1 MKKIINFI
9 VLLLV
14 TVLVLFLCLKDN
26 YHAIINTLISMN
38 IKWLIIGFICI
49 LMYWFLKTLPLYY
62 FTKSHKR
69 SFTYKSAVILLLR
82 TQFVNA
88 ITPFAT
94 GGQPY
99 QVYYLNKEGIR
110 SSTSTSIIL
119 ENFIVYQIA
128 LVFLGII
135 AMTCNFFF
143 HIFPHNDLLTH
154 LITLGF
160 IINTLVIIVSF
171 IIAFGK
177 NISKKLLHFGITILS
192 KLKLVKDKEKKLE
205 KWNESITN
213 FHKSAKVLME
223 DKKLF
228 FSMILVNL
236 VALSILYMIPVF
248 VLYAAGSFDK
258 VNVGLAII
266 TSAYVMLIGSFV
278 PIPGGTGGLEYGFIK
293 FYGFF
298 IHGSLLSATML
309 IWRFITY
316 YFGLIIGGIAF
327 NLNRNKNN

>member
-1 MKKIINFI
+1 MKK
-9 VLLLV
+9 VLNYVVLALV
-14 TVLVLFLCLKDN
+14 TILVLFFSLKDN
-26 YHAIINTLISMN
+26 YKEIIDTLFKMD
-38 IKWLIIGFICI
+38 IKWLVVGLLCVVA
-49 LMYWFLKTLPLYY
+49 YWFLKTIPLYY
-62 FTKSHKR
+62 FTKSHKKDFKY
-69 SFTYKSAVILLLR
+69 SSAVILLLR

-99 QVYYLNKEGIR
+99 QVYYLNKEGVR

-128 LVFLGII
+128 LVFLGIV
-135 AMTCNFFF
+135 AMMCNFFF
-143 HIFPHNDLLTH
+143 HIFPHNDILTH

-160 IINTLVIIVSF
+160 VINTVVIIVSF
-171 IIAFGK
+171 IVAFGK
-177 NISKKLLHFGITILS
+177 KISKKIINFGINILS
-192 KLKLVKDKEKKLE
+192 KLRIVKDKEAKLE

-213 FHKSAKVLME
+213 FHKSAKVLMN

-228 FSMILVNL
+228 FSMIFVNL

-248 VLYAAGSFDK
+248 VLYAAGNFNS

-266 TSAYVMLIGSFV
+266 ASAYVMLIGSFV

-298 IHGSLLSATML
+298 IQGSLLSTTML

-316 YFGLIIGGIAF
+316 YFGLIVGAVAF
-327 NLNRNKNN
+327 NVKRGKK

>member
-1 MKKIINFI
+1 MKKAFNFI
-9 VLLLV
+9 LLLV
-14 TVLVLFLCLKDN
+14 VTIIVLFFSLKDN
-26 YHAIINTLISMN
+26 YEAIINTLISMD
-38 IKWLIIGFICI
+38 IKWLIVGFICI
-49 LMYWFLKTLPLYY
+49 FMYWFLKTLPLYY
-62 FTKSHKR
+62 FTKSHKKD
-69 SFTYKSAVILLLR
+69 FTYKSAIVLLLR

-128 LVFLGII
+128 LVILGII
-135 AMTCNFFF
+135 AMMCNFFL
-143 HIFPHNDLLTH
+143 HLFPHNDLLTH

-160 IINTLVIIVSF
+160 IINTLVIVVSF
-171 IIAFGK
+171 LVAFGK
-177 NISKKLLHFGITILS
+177 NISKKLLSIGITILS
-192 KLKLVKDKEKKLE
+192 KLKIVKDKEKKLE

-213 FHKSAKVLME
+213 FHKSAEVLME

-228 FSMILVNL
+228 FSMIFVNL
-236 VALSILYMIPVF
+236 IALSILYMIPVF
-248 VLYAAGSFDK
+248 VLFAAGNFTS
-258 VNVGLAII
+258 VNVGVAII

-278 PIPGGTGGLEYGFIK
+278 PIPGGTGGLEFGFMK

-298 IHGSLLSATML
+298 IKGSLLSATML

-316 YFGLIIGGIAF
+316 YFGLMVGGIAF
-327 NLNRNKNN
+327 NVNGKKN

>member
-1 MKKIINFI
+1 MKKALNFI
-9 VLLLV
+9 ILLAV
-14 TVLVLFLCLKDN
+14 TILVLFLCLKDN
-26 YHAIINTLISMN
+26 YTAIINTLIGMD
-38 IKWLIIGFICI
+38 IKWLIVGFICI
-49 LMYWFLKTLPLYY
+49 FMYWFLKTLPLYY
-62 FTKSHKR
+62 FTKSHKKD
-69 SFTYKSAVILLLR
+69 FTYKSAIILLLR

-119 ENFIVYQIA
+119 QNFIVYQIA
-128 LVFLGII
+128 LVILGII
-135 AMTCNFFF
+135 AMTCNFFL
-143 HIFPHNDLLTH
+143 HLFPHNDLLTH

-160 IINTLVIIVSF
+160 IINTLVIVVSF
-171 IIAFGK
+171 VVAFGK
-177 NISKKLLHFGITILS
+177 TISKKLINIGITILS

-228 FSMILVNL
+228 FSMIFVNL
-236 VALSILYMIPVF
+236 VALSILYMIPLF
-248 VLYAAGSFDK
+248 VLYAAGNFTSI
-258 VNVGLAII
+258 NVGVAIV

-278 PIPGGTGGLEYGFIK
+278 PIPGGTGGLEYGYMK

-298 IHGSLLSATML
+298 ISGSLLSATML

-316 YFGLIIGGIAF
+316 YFGLIVGGIAF
-327 NLNRNKNN
+327 NIKTKK

>member
-1 MKKIINFI
+1 MKKTLNFI
-9 VLLLV
+9 ILLLV
-14 TVLVLFLCLKDN
+14 TIIVLFLCLKDN
-26 YHAIINTLISMN
+26 YDAIINTLISMD
-38 IKWLIIGFICI
+38 IKWLIVGFICI

-62 FTKSHKR
+62 FTKSHKKD
-69 SFTYKSAVILLLR
+69 FTYKSAVILLLR

-128 LVFLGII
+128 LVFLGIV
-135 AMTCNFFF
+135 ALTCNFFMN
-143 HIFPHNDLLTH
+143 IFPHNDLLTH

-171 IIAFGK
+171 IVAFGK
-177 NISKKLLHFGITILS
+177 KISKKILHIGISILS
-192 KLKLVKDKEKKLE
+192 KLKLVKDKEAKLA

-228 FSMILVNL
+228 FSMIIVNL

-248 VLYAAGSFDK
+248 VLYAAGNFIS

-278 PIPGGTGGLEYGFIK
+278 PIPGGTGGLEYGFMK

-316 YFGLIIGGIAF
+316 YFGLIVGGIAF
-327 NLNRNKNN
+327 NVKRNK

>member
-1 MKKIINFI
+1 MKKIFNYI
-9 VLLLV
+9 LLLSV
-14 TVLVLFLCLKDN
+14 TIIVLFLCLKDN
-26 YHAIINTLISMN
+26 YDAIINTLISMD
-38 IKWLIIGFICI
+38 IKWLIVGFICI
-49 LMYWFLKTLPLYY
+49 LLYWFLKTLPLYC
-62 FTKSHKR
+62 FTRSHKK

-99 QVYYLNKEGIR
+99 QVYYLNKEGVR

-135 AMTCNFFF
+135 AMVCNFFM

-160 IINTLVIIVSF
+160 IINTVVIIVSF
-171 IIAFGK
+171 MVAFGK
-177 NISKKLLHFGITILS
+177 KVSKKILHIGISILS
-192 KLKLVKDKEKKLE
+192 KLKLVKDREKKLE

-213 FHKSAKVLME
+213 FHNSAKVLME

-228 FSMILVNL
+228 FSMIIVNL

-248 VLYAAGSFDK
+248 VLYAAGNFTS

-298 IHGSLLSATML
+298 ISGSLLSATML

-316 YFGLIIGGIAF
+316 YFGLIIGGIVF
-327 NLNRNKNN
+327 NINVKK

>member
-1 MKKIINFI
+1 MKKTLNFI
-9 VLLLV
+9 ILLLV
-14 TVLVLFLCLKDN
+14 TIIVLFLCLKDN
-26 YHAIINTLISMN
+26 YDAIINTLISMD
-38 IKWLIIGFICI
+38 IKWLIVGFICI

-62 FTKSHKR
+62 FTKSHKKD
-69 SFTYKSAVILLLR
+69 FTYKSAVILLLR

-128 LVFLGII
+128 LVFLGIV
-135 AMTCNFFF
+135 ALTCNFFMN
-143 HIFPHNDLLTH
+143 IFPHNDLLTH

-171 IIAFGK
+171 IVAFGK
-177 NISKKLLHFGITILS
+177 KISKKILHIGISILS
-192 KLKLVKDKEKKLE
+192 KLKLVKDKEAKLA

-228 FSMILVNL
+228 FSMIIVNL

-248 VLYAAGSFDK
+248 VLYAAGNFTS

-278 PIPGGTGGLEYGFIK
+278 PIPGGTGGLEYGFMK

-316 YFGLIIGGIAF
+316 YFGLIVGGIAF
-327 NLNRNKNN
+327 NVKRNK

>member
-1 MKKIINFI
+1 MKKVFNYIL
-9 VLLLV
+9 LLLV
-14 TVLVLFLCLKDN
+14 TIIVLFLCLKDN
-26 YHAIINTLISMN
+26 YDAIINTLISMD
-38 IKWLIIGFICI
+38 IKWLIVGFICI

-62 FTKSHKR
+62 FTKSHKKD
-69 SFTYKSAVILLLR
+69 FTYKSAIILLLR

-128 LVFLGII
+128 LVFLGIV
-135 AMTCNFFF
+135 ALTCNFFMN
-143 HIFPHNDLLTH
+143 IFPHNDLLTH

-171 IIAFGK
+171 IVAFGK
-177 NISKKLLHFGITILS
+177 KISKKILHIGISILS
-192 KLKLVKDKEKKLE
+192 KLKLVKDKEAKLA

-228 FSMILVNL
+228 FSMIVVNL

-248 VLYAAGSFDK
+248 VLYAAGNFTS

-278 PIPGGTGGLEYGFIK
+278 PIPGGTGGLEYGFVQ
-293 FYGFF
+293 FYGNFF
-298 IHGSLLSATML
+298 TGSILSATML
-309 IWRFITY
+309 VWRFITY
-316 YFGLIIGGIAF
+316 YVGIILGGIV
-327 NLNRNKNN
+327 LNFKKSSK

>member
-1 MKKIINFI
+1 MKKVFNYIL
-9 VLLLV
+9 LLLV
-14 TVLVLFLCLKDN
+14 TIIVLFLCLKDN
-26 YHAIINTLISMN
+26 YDAIINTLISMD
-38 IKWLIIGFICI
+38 IKWLIVGFICI
-49 LMYWFLKTLPLYY
+49 LLYWFLKTLPLYY
-62 FTKSHKR
+62 FTRSHKKN
-69 SFTYKSAVILLLR
+69 FTYKSAVILLLR

-128 LVFLGII
+128 LVFLGIV
-135 AMTCNFFF
+135 AMVCNFFM
-143 HIFPHNDLLTH
+143 HLFPHNDLLTH

-160 IINTLVIIVSF
+160 IINTVVIIVSF
-171 IIAFGK
+171 MVAFGK
-177 NISKKLLHFGITILS
+177 KVSKKILHIGISILS
-192 KLKLVKDKEKKLE
+192 KLKLVKDKEAKLE

-228 FSMILVNL
+228 FSMIIVNL

-248 VLYAAGSFDK
+248 VLYATGNFTS
-258 VNVGLAII
+258 VNVGLSII
-266 TSAYVMLIGSFV
+266 ISAYVMLIGSFV

-316 YFGLIIGGIAF
+316 YFGLIVGGIAF
-327 NLNRNKNN
+327 NVKRNK

>member
-1 MKKIINFI
+1 MKKTFNFI
-9 VLLLV
+9 LLLLV
-14 TVLVLFLCLKDN
+14 TTVVLFLCLKDN
-26 YHAIINTLISMN
+26 YDAIINTLISMD
-38 IKWLIIGFICI
+38 IKWLIVGFICI
-49 LMYWFLKTLPLYY
+49 FMYWFLKTLPLYY
-62 FTKSHKR
+62 FTKSHKKN
-69 SFTYKSAVILLLR
+69 FTYKSAVILLLR

-128 LVFLGII
+128 LVILGII
-135 AMTCNFFF
+135 AMTINFF
-143 HIFPHNDLLTH
+143 IKLFPHNDLLTH

-160 IINTLVIIVSF
+160 IINTLVIIISF
-171 IIAFGK
+171 IVAFGK
-177 NISKKLLHFGITILS
+177 TISKKILHIGITILS
-192 KLKLVKDKEKKLE
+192 KLKIVKDKEKKLE

-213 FHKSAKVLME
+213 FHKSAKVLMA

-228 FSMILVNL
+228 FSMIFVNL

-248 VLYAAGSFDK
+248 VLYAAGNFTS
-258 VNVGLAII
+258 VNVGVAII

-278 PIPGGTGGLEYGFIK
+278 PIPGGTGGLEYGYMK

-298 IHGSLLSATML
+298 ISGSLLSATML

-316 YFGLIIGGIAF
+316 YFGLIVGGIAF
-327 NLNRNKNN
+327 NLNRNKK

>member
-1 MKKIINFI
+1 MKKIINFV

-26 YHAIINTLISMN
+26 YHAIINTLISMD
-38 IKWLIIGFICI
+38 IKWLIVGFICI
-49 LMYWFLKTLPLYY
+49 LTYWFLKTLPLYY
-62 FTKSHKR
+62 FTKSHKK

-128 LVFLGII
+128 LVLLGII
-135 AMTCNFFF
+135 AMVCNYFF
-143 HIFPHNDLLTH
+143 HLFPHNDLLTH

-160 IINTLVIIVSF
+160 IINTLVILVSF
-171 IIAFGK
+171 IVAFGK
-177 NISKKLLHFGITILS
+177 NISKKILHFGITILS

-248 VLYAAGSFDK
+248 VLYAAGRFDK
-258 VNVGLAII
+258 VSIGVAII
-266 TSAYVMLIGSFV
+266 ASAYVMLIGSFV
-278 PIPGGTGGLEYGFIK
+278 PIPGGTGGLEYGFMR

-316 YFGLIIGGIAF
+316 YFGLIVGGIAF
-327 NLNRNKNN
+327 NVKKKND

>member
-1 MKKIINFI
+1 MKKILNYVI
-9 VLLLV
+9 LALV
-14 TVLVLFLCLKDN
+14 TILVLYFSLKDN
-26 YHAIINTLISMN
+26 YREIMDTLFKMD
-38 IKWLIIGFICI
+38 IKWLIVGFLCI
-49 LMYWFLKTLPLYY
+49 IIYWFLKTLPLYY
-62 FTKSHKR
+62 FTKSHKK

-99 QVYYLNKEGIR
+99 QVYYLNKEGVR

-135 AMTCNFFF
+135 AMLCNFLF
-143 HIFPHNDLLTH
+143 HIFPHNDILTH

-160 IINTLVIIVSF
+160 VINTLVIIVSF
-171 IIAFGK
+171 LVAFGK
-177 NISKKLLHFGITILS
+177 KINKKLVNIAIIFLT
-192 KLKLVKDKEKKLE
+192 KLKIVKNKEEKLAQ
-205 KWNESITN
+205 WNESITN
-213 FHKSAKVLME
+213 FHNSAKVLMK

-228 FSMILVNL
+228 FSMIFVNL

-248 VLYAAGSFDK
+248 VLYAAGDFSS
-258 VNVGLAII
+258 VSVPLAVI

-278 PIPGGTGGLEYGFIK
+278 PIPGGTGGLEYGFVK

-298 IHGSLLSATML
+298 INGSLLSATML

-316 YFGLIIGGIAF
+316 YFGLIVGGIAF
-327 NLNRNKNN
+327 NLKRGKK

>member
-1 MKKIINFI
+1 MKKILNYII
-9 VLLLV
+9 LALV
-14 TVLVLFLCLKDN
+14 TILVLYFSLKDN
-26 YHAIINTLISMN
+26 YREIMDTLFKMD
-38 IKWLIIGFICI
+38 IKWLIVGFLCI
-49 LMYWFLKTLPLYY
+49 IIYWFLKTLPLYY
-62 FTKSHKR
+62 FTKSHKK

-99 QVYYLNKEGIR
+99 QVYYLNKEGVR

-135 AMTCNFFF
+135 AMLCNFLF
-143 HIFPHNDLLTH
+143 HIFPHNDILTH

-160 IINTLVIIVSF
+160 VINTLVIIVSF
-171 IIAFGK
+171 LVAFGK
-177 NISKKLLHFGITILS
+177 KINKKLVNIAIIILT
-192 KLKLVKDKEKKLE
+192 KLKIVKNKEEKLAQ
-205 KWNESITN
+205 WNESITN
-213 FHKSAKVLME
+213 FHNSAKVLMK

-228 FSMILVNL
+228 FSMIFVNL

-248 VLYAAGSFDK
+248 VLYAAGDFSS
-258 VNVGLAII
+258 VSVPLAVI

-278 PIPGGTGGLEYGFIK
+278 PIPGGTGGLEYGFVK

-298 IHGSLLSATML
+298 INGSLLSATML

-316 YFGLIIGGIAF
+316 YFGLIVGGIAF
-327 NLNRNKNN
+327 NLKRGKK

>member
-1 MKKIINFI
+1 MKK
-9 VLLLV
+9 VLNYVVLALV
-14 TVLVLFLCLKDN
+14 TILVLFFSLKDN
-26 YHAIINTLISMN
+26 YKEIIDTLFKMD
-38 IKWLIIGFICI
+38 IKWLVVGLLCVVA
-49 LMYWFLKTLPLYY
+49 YWFLKTIPLYY
-62 FTKSHKR
+62 FTKSHKKDFKY
-69 SFTYKSAVILLLR
+69 SSAVILLLR

-99 QVYYLNKEGIR
+99 QVYYLNKEGVR

-128 LVFLGII
+128 LVFLGIV
-135 AMTCNFFF
+135 AMMCNFFF
-143 HIFPHNDLLTH
+143 HIFPHNDILTH

-160 IINTLVIIVSF
+160 VINTVVIIVSF
-171 IIAFGK
+171 IVAFGK
-177 NISKKLLHFGITILS
+177 KISKKIINFGINILS
-192 KLKLVKDKEKKLE
+192 KLRIVKDKEAKLE

-213 FHKSAKVLME
+213 FHKSAKVLMN

-228 FSMILVNL
+228 FSMIFVNL

-248 VLYAAGSFDK
+248 VLYAAGNFNS

-266 TSAYVMLIGSFV
+266 ASAYVMLIGSFV

-298 IHGSLLSATML
+298 IQGSLLSATML

-316 YFGLIIGGIAF
+316 YFGLIVGAVAF
-327 NLNRNKNN
+327 NVKRGKK

>member
-1 MKKIINFI
+1 MKKTFNFI
-9 VLLLV
+9 LLLLV
-14 TVLVLFLCLKDN
+14 TTVVLFLCLKDN
-26 YHAIINTLISMN
+26 YDAIINTLISMD
-38 IKWLIIGFICI
+38 IKWLIVGFICI
-49 LMYWFLKTLPLYY
+49 FMYWFLKTLPLYY
-62 FTKSHKR
+62 FTKSHKKN
-69 SFTYKSAVILLLR
+69 FTYKSAVILLLR

-128 LVFLGII
+128 LVILGII
-135 AMTCNFFF
+135 AMTINFF
-143 HIFPHNDLLTH
+143 IKLFPHNDLLTH

-160 IINTLVIIVSF
+160 IINTLVIIISF
-171 IIAFGK
+171 IVAFGK
-177 NISKKLLHFGITILS
+177 TISKKILHIGITILS
-192 KLKLVKDKEKKLE
+192 KLKIVKDKEKKLE

-213 FHKSAKVLME
+213 FHKSAKVLMA

-228 FSMILVNL
+228 FSMIFVNL

-248 VLYAAGSFDK
+248 VLYAAGNFTS
-258 VNVGLAII
+258 VNVGVAIV

-278 PIPGGTGGLEYGFIK
+278 PIPGGTGGLEYGYMK

-298 IHGSLLSATML
+298 ISGSLLSATML

-316 YFGLIIGGIAF
+316 YFGLIVGGIAF
-327 NLNRNKNN
+327 NLNRNKK

>member
-1 MKKIINFI
+1 MKK
-9 VLLLV
+9 VLNYVVLALV
-14 TVLVLFLCLKDN
+14 TILVLFFSLKDN
-26 YHAIINTLISMN
+26 YKEIIDTLFKMD
-38 IKWLIIGFICI
+38 IKWLVVGLLCVVA
-49 LMYWFLKTLPLYY
+49 YWFLKTIPLYY
-62 FTKSHKR
+62 FTKSHKKDFKY
-69 SFTYKSAVILLLR
+69 SSAVILLLR

-99 QVYYLNKEGIR
+99 QVYYLNKEGVR

-128 LVFLGII
+128 LVFLGIV
-135 AMTCNFFF
+135 AMMCNFFF
-143 HIFPHNDLLTH
+143 HIFPHNDILTH

-160 IINTLVIIVSF
+160 VINTIVIIVSF
-171 IIAFGK
+171 IVAFGK
-177 NISKKLLHFGITILS
+177 KISKKIINFGINILS
-192 KLKLVKDKEKKLE
+192 KLRIVKDKEAKLE

-213 FHKSAKVLME
+213 FHKSAKVLMN

-228 FSMILVNL
+228 FSMIFVNL
-236 VALSILYMIPVF
+236 VALSILYIIPVF
-248 VLYAAGSFDK
+248 VLYAAGNFNS

-266 TSAYVMLIGSFV
+266 ASAYVMLIGSFV

-298 IHGSLLSATML
+298 IQGSLLSATML

-316 YFGLIIGGIAF
+316 YFGLIVGAVAF
-327 NLNRNKNN
+327 NVKRGKK

>member
-1 MKKIINFI
+1 MKKILNYI
-9 VLLLV
+9 VLGLV
-14 TVLVLFLCLKDN
+14 TIIVLYFSLKDN
-26 YHAIINTLISMN
+26 FKEIIDTLLKMD
-38 IKWLIIGFICI
+38 IKWLIVGFLCI
-49 LMYWFLKTLPLYY
+49 IIYWFLKTLPLYY
-62 FTKSHKR
+62 FTKSHKKN
-69 SFTYKSAVILLLR
+69 FTYKSAVILLLR

-135 AMTCNFFF
+135 AMLCNFFF
-143 HIFPHNDLLTH
+143 HIFPHNDILTH

-160 IINTLVIIVSF
+160 VINTLVIIVSF
-171 IIAFGK
+171 LVAFGK
-177 NISKKLLHFGITILS
+177 KINKKLVNIAITILT
-192 KLKLVKDKEKKLE
+192 KLKIVKNKEEKLA

-213 FHKSAKVLME
+213 FHNSAKVLMN

-236 VALSILYMIPVF
+236 VALSVLYMIPVF
-248 VLYAAGSFDK
+248 VLYAAGNFSS
-258 VNVGLAII
+258 VSVMLAVI

-278 PIPGGTGGLEYGFIK
+278 PIPGGTGGLEYGFVK

-298 IHGSLLSATML
+298 IKGSLLSATML

-316 YFGLIIGGIAF
+316 YFGLIVGGIAF
-327 NLNRNKNN
+327 NLKRGKK

>member
-1 MKKIINFI
+1 MKKVFNYI
-9 VLLLV
+9 LLLLL
-14 TVLVLFLCLKDN
+14 TIIVLFLCLKYN
-26 YHAIINTLISMN
+26 YDAIINTLISMD
-38 IKWLIIGFICI
+38 IKWLIVGFICI

-62 FTKSHKR
+62 FTKSHKKD
-69 SFTYKSAVILLLR
+69 FTYKSAIILLLR

-128 LVFLGII
+128 LVFLGIV
-135 AMTCNFFF
+135 ALTCNFFMN
-143 HIFPHNDLLTH
+143 IFPHNDLLTH

-171 IIAFGK
+171 IVAFGK
-177 NISKKLLHFGITILS
+177 KISKKILHIGISILS
-192 KLKLVKDKEKKLE
+192 KLKLVKDKEAKLA

-228 FSMILVNL
+228 FSMIIVNL

-248 VLYAAGSFDK
+248 VLYAAGNFIS

-278 PIPGGTGGLEYGFIK
+278 PIPGGTGGLEYGFMK

-316 YFGLIIGGIAF
+316 YFGLIVGGIAF
-327 NLNRNKNN
+327 NVKRNK

>member
-1 MKKIINFI
+1 MKKVFNYIL
-9 VLLLV
+9 LLLV
-14 TVLVLFLCLKDN
+14 TIIVLFLCLKDN
-26 YHAIINTLISMN
+26 YDAIINTLISMD
-38 IKWLIIGFICI
+38 IKWLIVGFICI

-62 FTKSHKR
+62 FTKSHKKD
-69 SFTYKSAVILLLR
+69 FTYKSAVILLLR

-128 LVFLGII
+128 LVFLGIV
-135 AMTCNFFF
+135 ALTCNFFMN
-143 HIFPHNDLLTH
+143 IFPHNDLLTH

-171 IIAFGK
+171 IVAFGK
-177 NISKKLLHFGITILS
+177 KISKKILHIGISILS
-192 KLKLVKDKEKKLE
+192 KLKLVKDKEAKLA

-228 FSMILVNL
+228 FSMIIVNL

-248 VLYAAGSFDK
+248 VLYAAGNFIS

-278 PIPGGTGGLEYGFIK
+278 PIPGGTGGLEYGFMK

-316 YFGLIIGGIAF
+316 YFGLIVGGIAF
-327 NLNRNKNN
+327 NVKRNK

>member
-1 MKKIINFI
+1 MKKIINFV

-14 TVLVLFLCLKDN
+14 TVIVLFLCLKDN
-26 YHAIINTLISMN
+26 YHAIINTLISMD

-228 FSMILVNL
+228 FSMIFVNL

>member
-1 MKKIINFI
+1 MKKILNYII
-9 VLLLV
+9 LALV
-14 TVLVLFLCLKDN
+14 TILVLYFSLKDN
-26 YHAIINTLISMN
+26 YREIMDTLFKMD
-38 IKWLIIGFICI
+38 IKWLIVGFLCI
-49 LMYWFLKTLPLYY
+49 IIYWFLKTLPLYY
-62 FTKSHKR
+62 FTKSHKK

-99 QVYYLNKEGIR
+99 QVYYLNKEGVR

-135 AMTCNFFF
+135 AMLCNFLF
-143 HIFPHNDLLTH
+143 HIFPHNDILTH

-160 IINTLVIIVSF
+160 VINTLVIIVSF
-171 IIAFGK
+171 LVAFGK
-177 NISKKLLHFGITILS
+177 KINKKLVNIAIIILT
-192 KLKLVKDKEKKLE
+192 KLKIVKNKEEKLAQ
-205 KWNESITN
+205 WNESITN
-213 FHKSAKVLME
+213 FHNSAKVLMK

-248 VLYAAGSFDK
+248 VLYAAGDFSS
-258 VNVGLAII
+258 VSVPLAVI

-278 PIPGGTGGLEYGFIK
+278 PIPGGTGGLEYGFVK

-298 IHGSLLSATML
+298 INGSLLSATML

-316 YFGLIIGGIAF
+316 YFGLIVGGIAF
-327 NLNRNKNN
+327 NLKRGKK

>member
-1 MKKIINFI
+1 MKKKINFI
-9 VLLLV
+9 VLALV
-14 TVLVLFLCLKDN
+14 TILVLYLSLKDN
-26 YHAIINTLISMN
+26 YTEIINTLMN
-38 IKWLIIGFICI
+38 MNVWWILVGFLCI
-49 LMYWFLKTLPLYY
+49 FIYWFLKTLPLYY
-62 FTKSHKR
+62 FTKSHKKN
-69 SFTYKSAVILLLR
+69 FTYKSAAMLLLR

-128 LVFLGII
+128 LVLLGII

-143 HIFPHNDLLTH
+143 HIFPYNDLLTH

-160 IINTLVIIVSF
+160 IINTVVIVLSFLV
-171 IIAFGK
+171 AFGK
-177 NISKKLLHFGITILS
+177 NINKKIIGFGIKVLS
-192 KLKLVKDKEKKLE
+192 KLNLVKDKEAKID

-213 FHKSAKVLME
+213 FYKSAKKLVD
-223 DKKLF
+223 DKKIF
-228 FSMILVNL
+228 FGMIFVNL
-236 VALSILYMIPVF
+236 MALIVLYMIPVF
-248 VLYAAGSFDK
+248 VLFATGDYVS
-258 VNVGLAII
+258 VSVPLAII

-278 PIPGGTGGLEYGFIK
+278 PIPGGTGGLEYGFMK

-298 IHGSLLSATML
+298 IAGSTLSAVMI

-316 YFGLIIGGIAF
+316 YFGLIVGGIAF
-327 NLNRNKNN
+327 NLKRGD

>member
-1 MKKIINFI
+1 MKKIFNYIL
-9 VLLLV
+9 LLLV
-14 TVLVLFLCLKDN
+14 TIIVLFLCLKDN
-26 YHAIINTLISMN
+26 YDAIINTLISMD
-38 IKWLIIGFICI
+38 IKWLIVGFICI

-62 FTKSHKR
+62 FTRSHKKN
-69 SFTYKSAVILLLR
+69 FTYKSAIILLLR

-128 LVFLGII
+128 LVFLGVV
-135 AMTCNFFF
+135 AMVCNFFM
-143 HIFPHNDLLTH
+143 HLFPKNDLLTH

-160 IINTLVIIVSF
+160 IINTVVIIVSF
-171 IIAFGK
+171 MVAFGK
-177 NISKKLLHFGITILS
+177 KVSKKIIHIGINVLS
-192 KLKLVKDKEKKLE
+192 KLKLVKDKEAKLE

-228 FSMILVNL
+228 FSMIIVNL

-248 VLYAAGSFDK
+248 VLYAAGNFTS

-298 IHGSLLSATML
+298 ISGSLLSATML

-316 YFGLIIGGIAF
+316 YFGLIVGGIAF
-327 NLNRNKNN
+327 NIKRNK

>member
-26 YHAIINTLISMN
+26 YHAIINTLISMDV
-38 IKWLIIGFICI
+38 KWLIIGFICI

-228 FSMILVNL
+228 FSMIFVNL

>member
-1 MKKIINFI
+1 MKKILNYI
-9 VLLLV
+9 VLGLV
-14 TVLVLFLCLKDN
+14 TIIVLYFSLKDN
-26 YHAIINTLISMN
+26 FKEIIDTLLKMD
-38 IKWLIIGFICI
+38 IKWLIVGFLCI
-49 LMYWFLKTLPLYY
+49 IIYWFLKTLPLYY
-62 FTKSHKR
+62 FTKSHKK

-119 ENFIVYQIA
+119 ENFIVYQIS

-135 AMTCNFFF
+135 AMLCNFFF
-143 HIFPHNDLLTH
+143 YIFPHNDILTH

-160 IINTLVIIVSF
+160 VINTLVIIVSF
-171 IIAFGK
+171 LVAFGK
-177 NISKKLLHFGITILS
+177 KINKKLVNIAITVLT
-192 KLKLVKDKEKKLE
+192 KLKIVKNKEEKLA

-213 FHKSAKVLME
+213 FHNSAKVLMN

-236 VALSILYMIPVF
+236 VALSVLYMIPVF
-248 VLYAAGSFDK
+248 VLYAAGNFSS
-258 VNVGLAII
+258 VSVMLAVI

-278 PIPGGTGGLEYGFIK
+278 PIPGGTGGLEYGFVK

-298 IHGSLLSATML
+298 IKGSLLSATML

-316 YFGLIIGGIAF
+316 YFGLIVGGIAF
-327 NLNRNKNN
+327 NLKRGKK

>member
-1 MKKIINFI
+1 MKKVLNYII
-9 VLLLV
+9 LALV
-14 TVLVLFLCLKDN
+14 TILVLYFSLKDN
-26 YHAIINTLISMN
+26 FKEIMDTLFKMD
-38 IKWLIIGFICI
+38 IKWLIVGFSCI
-49 LMYWFLKTLPLYY
+49 IIYWFLKTLPLYY
-62 FTKSHKR
+62 FTKSHKK

-99 QVYYLNKEGIR
+99 QVYYLNKEGVR

-128 LVFLGII
+128 LVLLGII
-135 AMTCNFFF
+135 AMLCNFLF
-143 HIFPHNDLLTH
+143 HIFPHNDILTH

-160 IINTLVIIVSF
+160 VINTLVIIVSF
-171 IIAFGK
+171 VVAFGK
-177 NISKKLLHFGITILS
+177 KINKKLVNIAITILT
-192 KLKLVKDKEKKLE
+192 KLKKIKNKEEKLAQ
-205 KWNESITN
+205 WNESITN
-213 FHKSAKVLME
+213 FHNSAKVLMN

-228 FSMILVNL
+228 FSMIFVNL

-248 VLYAAGSFDK
+248 VLYAAGDFSS
-258 VNVGLAII
+258 VSVPLAVI

-278 PIPGGTGGLEYGFIK
+278 PIPGGTGGLEYGFVK

-298 IHGSLLSATML
+298 INGSLLSATML

-316 YFGLIIGGIAF
+316 YFGLIVGGIAF
-327 NLNRNKNN
+327 NLKRGKK

>member
-1 MKKIINFI
+1 MKKILNYII
-9 VLLLV
+9 LALV
-14 TVLVLFLCLKDN
+14 TILVLYFSLKDN
-26 YHAIINTLISMN
+26 YREIMDTLFKMD
-38 IKWLIIGFICI
+38 IKWLIVGFLCI
-49 LMYWFLKTLPLYY
+49 IIYWFLKTLPLYY
-62 FTKSHKR
+62 FTKSHKK

-99 QVYYLNKEGIR
+99 QVYYLNKEGVR

-135 AMTCNFFF
+135 AMLCNFLF
-143 HIFPHNDLLTH
+143 HIFPHNDILTH

-160 IINTLVIIVSF
+160 VINTLVIIVSF
-171 IIAFGK
+171 LVAFGK
-177 NISKKLLHFGITILS
+177 KINKKLVNIAIIFLT
-192 KLKLVKDKEKKLE
+192 KLKIVKNKEEKLAQ
-205 KWNESITN
+205 WNESITN
-213 FHKSAKVLME
+213 FHNSAKVLMK

-228 FSMILVNL
+228 FSMIFVNL

-248 VLYAAGSFDK
+248 VLYAAGDFSS
-258 VNVGLAII
+258 VSVPLAVI

-278 PIPGGTGGLEYGFIK
+278 PIPGGTGGLEYGFVK

-298 IHGSLLSATML
+298 INGSLLSATML

-316 YFGLIIGGIAF
+316 YFGLIVGGIAF
-327 NLNRNKNN
+327 NLKRGKK

>member
-1 MKKIINFI
+1 MKKILNYI
-9 VLLLV
+9 VLGLV
-14 TVLVLFLCLKDN
+14 TIIVLYFSLKDN
-26 YHAIINTLISMN
+26 FKEIIDTLLKMD
-38 IKWLIIGFICI
+38 IKWLIVGFLCI
-49 LMYWFLKTLPLYY
+49 IIYWFLKTLPLYY
-62 FTKSHKR
+62 FTKSHKK

-135 AMTCNFFF
+135 AMLCNFFF
-143 HIFPHNDLLTH
+143 HIFPHNDILTH

-160 IINTLVIIVSF
+160 VINTLVIIVSF
-171 IIAFGK
+171 LVAFGK
-177 NISKKLLHFGITILS
+177 KINKKLVNIAITVLT
-192 KLKLVKDKEKKLE
+192 KLKIVKNKEEKLA

-213 FHKSAKVLME
+213 FHNSAKVLMN

-236 VALSILYMIPVF
+236 VALSVLYMIPVF
-248 VLYAAGSFDK
+248 VLYAAGNFSS
-258 VNVGLAII
+258 VSVMLAVI

-278 PIPGGTGGLEYGFIK
+278 PIPGGTGGLEYGFVK

-298 IHGSLLSATML
+298 IKGSLLSATML

-316 YFGLIIGGIAF
+316 YFGLIVGGIAF
-327 NLNRNKNN
+327 NLKRGKK

>member
-1 MKKIINFI
+1 MKKIINFV

-14 TVLVLFLCLKDN
+14 TVIVLFLCLKDN
-26 YHAIINTLISMN
+26 YHAIINTLISMD
-38 IKWLIIGFICI
+38 IKWLIVGFICI

-62 FTKSHKR
+62 FTKSHKKN
-69 SFTYKSAVILLLR
+69 FTYKSAVILLLR

-135 AMTCNFFF
+135 AMVCNFFF
-143 HIFPHNDLLTH
+143 QIFPHNDLLTH

-160 IINTLVIIVSF
+160 IINTLVIVVSF
-171 IIAFGK
+171 IVAFGK
-177 NISKKLLHFGITILS
+177 NISKKILHFGITVLS
-192 KLKLVKDKEKKLE
+192 KLKIVKDKEKKLE

-228 FSMILVNL
+228 FSMIIVNL

-258 VNVGLAII
+258 VNVGIAII
-266 TSAYVMLIGSFV
+266 ASAYVMLIGSFV
-278 PIPGGTGGLEYGFIK
+278 PIPGGTGGLEYGFMR

-316 YFGLIIGGIAF
+316 YFGLIVGGIAF
-327 NLNRNKNN
+327 NIKEKKED

>member
-1 MKKIINFI
+1 MKKIINFV

-26 YHAIINTLISMN
+26 YHAIINTLISMD
-38 IKWLIIGFICI
+38 IKWLIVGFICI

-62 FTKSHKR
+62 FTKSHKK
-69 SFTYKSAVILLLR
+69 SFTYKSAVLLLLR

-128 LVFLGII
+128 LVLLGII
-135 AMTCNFFF
+135 AMLCNYFF
-143 HIFPHNDLLTH
+143 HLFPHNDLLTH
-154 LITLGF
+154 LVTLGF

-171 IIAFGK
+171 IVAFGK
-177 NISKKLLHFGITILS
+177 NISKKILQFGITILS

-248 VLYAAGSFDK
+248 VIYAAGNFDK
-258 VNVGLAII
+258 VNIGVAII
-266 TSAYVMLIGSFV
+266 ASAYVMLIGSFV
-278 PIPGGTGGLEYGFIK
+278 PIPGGTGGLEFGFMR

-316 YFGLIIGGIAF
+316 YFGLIVGGIAF
-327 NLNRNKNN
+327 NINGTKED

>member
-1 MKKIINFI
+1 MKKVFNYIL
-9 VLLLV
+9 LLLV
-14 TVLVLFLCLKDN
+14 TIIVLFLCLKDN
-26 YHAIINTLISMN
+26 YDAIINTLISMD
-38 IKWLIIGFICI
+38 IKWLIVGFICI

-62 FTKSHKR
+62 FTKSHKKD
-69 SFTYKSAVILLLR
+69 FTYKSAIILLLR

-128 LVFLGII
+128 LVFLGIV
-135 AMTCNFFF
+135 ALTCNFFMN
-143 HIFPHNDLLTH
+143 IFPHNDLLTH

-171 IIAFGK
+171 IVAFGK
-177 NISKKLLHFGITILS
+177 KISKKILHIGISILS
-192 KLKLVKDKEKKLE
+192 KLKLVKDKEAKLA

-228 FSMILVNL
+228 FSMIVVNL

-248 VLYAAGSFDK
+248 VLYAAGNFTS

-278 PIPGGTGGLEYGFIK
+278 PIPGGTGGLEYGFMK
-293 FYGFF
+293 FHGFF

-316 YFGLIIGGIAF
+316 YFGLIVGGIAF
-327 NLNRNKNN
+327 NVKRNK

>member
-1 MKKIINFI
+1 MKKILNYI
-9 VLLLV
+9 VLGLV
-14 TVLVLFLCLKDN
+14 TIIVLYFSLKDN
-26 YHAIINTLISMN
+26 FKEIIDTLLKMD
-38 IKWLIIGFICI
+38 IKWLIVGFLCI
-49 LMYWFLKTLPLYY
+49 IIYWFLKTLPLYY
-62 FTKSHKR
+62 FTKSHKK

-135 AMTCNFFF
+135 AMLCNFFF
-143 HIFPHNDLLTH
+143 HIFPHNDILTH

-160 IINTLVIIVSF
+160 VINTLVIIVSF
-171 IIAFGK
+171 LVAFGK
-177 NISKKLLHFGITILS
+177 KINKKLVNIAITILT
-192 KLKLVKDKEKKLE
+192 KLKIVKNKEEKLA

-213 FHKSAKVLME
+213 FHNSAKVLMN

-236 VALSILYMIPVF
+236 VALSVLYMIPVF
-248 VLYAAGSFDK
+248 VLYAAGNFSS
-258 VNVGLAII
+258 VSVMLAVI

-278 PIPGGTGGLEYGFIK
+278 PIPGGTGGLEYGFVK

-298 IHGSLLSATML
+298 IKGSLLSATML

-316 YFGLIIGGIAF
+316 YFGLIVGGIAF
-327 NLNRNKNN
+327 NLKRGKK